1 MTSTPPECGAAVRD
15 RRTAEMSAASVD
27 DGALRER
34 VRSLLQRTGT
44 HPVISLYLDLDP
56 EQFPTPKARDSQIT
70 SLLDRSRELAAALAL
85 DHAARKTLTADL
97 QGGESGR
104 PPARGSARGPTRSW
118 RRSAWMR
125 RRRAPRSWPPPSTS
139 SRWSRP
145 RRWDAGAPRWSPA
158 IVS

>member
-70 SLLDRSRELAAALAL
+70 SLLDRSRELAAALPL
-85 DHAARKTLTADL
+85 DHAARKALTADL
-97 QGGESGR
+97 ERVESELRSDDLPVSGAAALAVFCSGSDEIMETIR
-104 PPARGSARGPTRSW
+104 LDAPAPSA
-118 RRSAWMR
+118 A
-125 RRRAPRSWPPPSTS
+125 
-139 SRWSRP
+139 
-145 RRWDAGAPRWSPA
+145 
-158 IVS
+158 